1 MPDQDGMPSAGEET
15 FGTWVPCLTHGGARV
30 RPSGPGAW
38 QVADRVATSVT
49 AGHGASGAA
58 IPVILRIDH
67 VSLSQ

>member
-1 MPDQDGMPSAGEET
+1 MPDQDGMPSGGEEPL
-15 FGTWVPCLTHGGARV
+15 GTWVPCLAHGGARV
-30 RPSGPGAW
+30 RPSGPGPW

-49 AGHGASGAA
+49 AGQGASGAA